1 MFTIKSKK
9 GVCLRLTESEVFVI
23 LDTFKKVFGRGS
35 VYLFGSRVDDA
46 QQGGDID
53 LYLKLENRSNIY
65 DKKIQFLSILH
76 EKLGDQKIDVIVS
89 SDENRLIE
97 KEAIQKGVELNMD
110 AIKIEKYF
118 HECDKHIARVEYA
131 YQKIYPFLP
140 ISASA
145 YPLLNDEQIE
155 AIDQYLF
162 RFAKLQDT
170 MGDKLFRLILAQ
182 YEENPQHL
190 TFIDALNRLEKLGF
204 LPSAKEWLVLRKIRN
219 EISHQYDDEPE
230 EMSQAINHILGQKG
244 IIVEIYEHFKNT
256 YNNFSNVQIR

>member
-1 MFTIKSKK
+1 MFVMPYKK
-9 GVCLRLTESEVFVI
+9 GACLRLTESEVFVI
-23 LDTFKKVFGRGS
+23 LNAFKEVFGVGS
-35 VYLFGSRVDDA
+35 VYLFGSRVDDTKR
-46 QQGGDID
+46 GGDID

-65 DKKIQFLSILH
+65 GKKIQFLSILH
-76 EKLGDQKIDVIVS
+76 EKLGDQKIDAIVS
-89 SDENRLIE
+89 GDENRLIE
-97 KEAIQKGVELNMD
+97 KEATEKGIELNMD
-110 AIKIEKYF
+110 VIKIEKYF
-118 HECDKHIARVEYA
+118 HECDKHIARIEYA
-131 YQKIYPFLP
+131 CQKISPFLP

-182 YEENPQHL
+182 YEENPQHF

-219 EISHQYDDEPE
+219 EIAHQYDDEPE

-244 IIVEIYEHFKNT
+244 IIVGIYGHFKNR
-256 YNNFSNVQIR
+256 YKGAKNA